1 VLLHGGV
8 ASLRCLVDFRADSA
22 GQIAFG
28 VVDAF
33 VFFQQALSCLPNV
46 LSECHCS
53 MSGFSISLAWLT
65 LSMLQLLCRLRDMC
79 LREVGFYDIYRKIKV
94 YTVYIAIILSFS
106 SPLLALDSTWVF
118 LAGSSYQSYYR
129 EM

>member
-1 VLLHGGV
+1 MLLHGGV